1 MAIADLLILGPITF
15 TNFSTP
21 ERMPFGGR
29 QVIAKHILIGGSRV
43 IDTMGPDDED
53 IHWEGQFFGA
63 GAYQNCL
70 ALDALRAA
78 GNPLP
83 LSYAGQGYSVVIH
96 EFHADIRRLPLWVD
110 YHISCVIVTNGAH
123 GFGLLAAASVDAL
136 VAADISAAIAIAA

>member
-21 ERMPFGGR
+21 EKMPFGGH
-29 QVIAKHILIGGSRV
+29 QKLTTHILLGGQRV
-43 IDTMGPDDED
+43 IDTFGPDDND
-53 IHWEGQFFGA
+53 IVWEGQFFGSD
-63 GAYQNCL
+63 AYAKCL

-83 LSYAGQGYSVVIH
+83 LSYAGQGYSVVIG
-96 EFHADIRRLPLWVD
+96 EFHADIRRLPLWID
-110 YHISCVIVTNGAH
+110 YHISCVVATNGAH

-136 VAADISAAIAIAA
+136 VAADLSAAIALAA